1 MVIETLIDSL
11 IPLAYPIYAFGTEYI
26 KDCIVYNLVPVE
38 SNKIVEQHRLE
49 LTIIALSY
57 EKGFKMVEEI
67 KDTLITLGAEGK
79 GKILKI
85 EQNGGGM
92 LFNEST
98 KTYHFKLN
106 FTVKSRY
113 ERSF

>member
-1 MVIETLIDSL
+1 MLLETLINSL
-11 IPLAYPIYAFGTEYI
+11 SPLDYPIYAFVAECV

-38 SNKIVEQHRLE
+38 SNKVIEQHRLE

-57 EKGFKMVEEI
+57 EKCYKMTKDI
-67 KDTLITLGAEGK
+67 KDKLLTLGPEDRGE
-79 GKILKI
+79 ILKI

-106 FTVKSRY
+106 FTIKSRY